1 MSAHQQFVENNQK
14 YVEKFDR
21 PDLPIPPAK
30 KLLIVTCMDARIDA
44 FASIGLN
51 LGDAHVVRNAG
62 GCVQD
67 VIRSIVISQRLL
79 GTREIAVFHHTG
91 CGMLTFSN
99 QQLRDIVKKD
109 AAPEVASQIAEAV
122 DKTDFLAFSDLEQS
136 VKDDIKFL
144 KENPL
149 VLKETVVTG
158 WIYDVHDGKVKQI
171 V

>member
-1 MSAHQQFVENNQK
+1 
-14 YVEKFDR
+14 
-21 PDLPIPPAK
+21 
-30 KLLIVTCMDARIDA
+30 MDARIDA

-51 LGDAHVVRNAG
+51 LGDAHVVRKCRRLCPG
-62 GCVQD
+62 
-67 VIRSIVISQRLL
+67 RYSQHSHFPTSL
-79 GTREIAVFHHTG
+79 GYSRGSQYFTTPD
-91 CGMLTFSN
+91 
-99 QQLRDIVKKD
+99 LRDIVKKD